1 MVITHPDDV
10 AFVESLTDADVI
22 RLSRM
27 FIRLQSPPQ
36 MQLFEV
42 YQDNARANRE
52 QRRQYPDHR
61 MNALADIRKALP
73 EEAISYQAIWV
84 WCVKGKVN
92 AKQID
97 VAWYVEPDGFLS
109 RWESK
114 GFPPLQCPIS

>member
-1 MVITHPDDV
+1 
-10 AFVESLTDADVI
+10 
-22 RLSRM
+22 
-27 FIRLQSPPQ
+27 
-36 MQLFEV
+36 
-42 YQDNARANRE
+42 
-52 QRRQYPDHR
+52 